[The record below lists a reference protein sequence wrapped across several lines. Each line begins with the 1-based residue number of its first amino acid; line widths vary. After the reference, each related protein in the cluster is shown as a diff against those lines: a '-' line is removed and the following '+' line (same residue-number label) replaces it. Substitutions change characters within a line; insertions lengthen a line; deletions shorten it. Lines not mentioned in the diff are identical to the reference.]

1 MKRIIIVVALLAVFI
16 DAKAQGISMRNDTT
30 FMGFRL
36 DHTWDTVAEGDQY
49 YMFPAH
55 PDSGLHFMRK
65 ARWYHQMEWYTY
77 TDSLGNTVTEQVI
90 DTFPE
95 GGYLEF
101 FFKRIGQKYHVDS
114 TVQIYGIAAT
124 ILPTKYVKSGLR
136 TGKEILTMTE
146 FREPLDF
153 DITQFQYELL
163 RKSFNGTDS
172 VMTVIDY
179 LKLDSTTTIKQ
190 CWFRYDIDST
200 DTEKFVREGPANTLH
215 EYYPG
220 QSEVVVPC
228 YEFYFDK
235 PFDSIYTLIGDFYV
249 GRTNFYNPDNMGN
262 NHYYKDED
270 IIKYYYTLEYC
281 PFFYDL
287 DSADATFIWYDT
299 LGHIIEGDTA
309 TATIINPNSPI
320 AGVNCAGNGNAI
332 KRPWGLIFPITGLR
346 CKQLHNVH
354 IEEKGDY
361 YVRID
366 WQAGDDEEPEYQ
378 IQLVDRTKESGSNV
392 IVSDTLTDSTYM
404 FPGLDEYGKYDFRI
418 RKSCHY
424 ASTHYDTIVWSDWHT
439 LSFVMKEMPPV
450 DTTQTDTTGTDTT
463 QIDTTGIRLA
473 LGDADFS
480 LRPNPA
486 RGSAELRLQYPVA
499 ETAELTLYDMRG
511 REVRRM
517 TLRRGDKRVRL
528 DLDGLP
534 AGAYLLK
541 LLTTHGLAMR
551 RLLVQ

>member
-1 MKRIIIVVALLAVFI
+1 MNKKRFFLPLLFMWCAF
-16 DAKAQGISMRNDTT
+16 ANAQGPLSSDTM
-30 FMGFRL
+30 FLGF
-36 DHTWDTVAEGDQY
+36 HIAVPPMDTVDESDTF
-49 YMFPAH
+49 YMFNPH
-55 PDSGLHFMRK
+55 PDSGLHFRVCVY
-65 ARWYHQMEWYTY
+65 ASWNVDDFDTLIQGTPFIYNDPAHFRLLYNATRYTA
-77 TDSLGNTVTEQVI
+77 DSSVQV
-90 DTFPE
+90 
-95 GGYLEF
+95 
-101 FFKRIGQKYHVDS
+101 
-114 TVQIYGIAAT
+114 YGIAVT
-124 ILPTKYVKSGLR
+124 GMPSILRWYQDLALGTSNINVDVYDWNEPFDLS
-136 TGKEILTMTE
+136 KEVSAY
-146 FREPLDF
+146 RV
-153 DITQFQYELL
+153 ELL
-163 RKSFNGTDS
+163 DGSGYDS
-172 VMTVIDY
+172 GVSDTMRVLDRVW
-179 LKLDSTTTIKQ
+179 LDSNSTIKK
-190 CWFRYDIDST
+190 CWFKYSIDNPDT
-200 DTEKFVREGPANTLH
+200 DTLLKNIGAVDQGL
-215 EYYPG
+215 YYPG
-220 QSEVVVPC
+220 RTEVVVPC
-228 YEFYFDK
+228 YEFYFEN
-235 PFDSIYTLIGDFYV
+235 PFDSNHVMNGDFYV
-249 GRTNFYNPDNMGN
+249 GRRKHLYNPYM
-262 NHYYKDED
+262 
-270 IIKYYYTLEYC
+270 
-281 PFFYDL
+281 
-287 DSADATFIWYDT
+287 
-299 LGHIIEGDTA
+299 IEGEFLGFPRPFDGRSFFMREYYPYYHDTA
-309 TATIINPNSPI
+309 NSPVPWLVI
-320 AGVNCAGNGNAI
+320 DSTTGKVTGQLSIGEKYI
-332 KRPWGLIFPITGLR
+332 RPWGLIFPITGLR

-378 IQLVDRTKESGSNV
+378 IQLVDRTKEGGGNV

-528 DLDGLP
+528 DLEGLP

-541 LLTTHGLAMR
+541 LLTPHGLATR